1 MITEMVISFEI
12 SHQKV
17 QPYYFKGLEGFL
29 NIIILRLEHL
39 GKVFDCWIP
48 QLENPYYRV

>member
-17 QPYYFKGLEGFL
+17 QPYYFKGLEG
-29 NIIILRLEHL
+29 
-39 GKVFDCWIP
+39 VFKYNHP
-48 QLENPYYRV
+48 QA